1 MREQTENQVVEEILA
16 WISAYKVDMKEDEK
30 YDPVMNNFINLMKTG
45 LLDGR
50 DKNSEY
56 ANGDFKSRSITRNAT
71 RLMRTRQ
78 LTL

>member
-1 MREQTENQVVEEILA
+1 
-16 WISAYKVDMKEDEK
+16 MKEDEK